1 MTHALHLAVLL
12 AVLLV
17 SCTHPPAGELPA
29 QGGLRLPAAER
40 RERSSPGVAPV
51 NTPLTATTSQG
62 QHLARLTLEDAF
74 ALAERV
80 HPGLRA
86 AQAQIQGAEG
96 RALQAGLFPNPEL
109 FARTESASL
118 SGSFSEQAEYVV
130 GISQPLP
137 LGRRLS
143 IARRVEGHDRD
154 RLVHE
159 RDGKRWGVL
168 MGVQSAFATAL
179 YWQRVIEARAEDVR
193 LAENGVMASKTRLA
207 AGDAIP
213 AEVGQTEVELGRAQL
228 ELERATSMQA
238 QAMEALV
245 TAMGEPSLE
254 VGALEGGLEQPLV
267 LPSLESLRARLDQ
280 SPAVAA
286 AEAEIG
292 VQKARLELAE
302 AQRTPDVSLDLSYR
316 RLGNVENA
324 LDVGMRLPIPL
335 FNRLQGSIQEARAE
349 LAAAEARGHVVRNEL
364 GRELQASHR
373 TLARAVASAKLLRE
387 DILPRA
393 ESVLQGAETRYRN
406 GDISIAELLPIRR
419 DWTRTRL
426 DYLEALN
433 DVMQAWTALLP
444 YLY

>member
-1 MTHALHLAVLL
+1 MSRALRLGTI
-12 AVLLV
+12 LV
-17 SCTHPPAGELPA
+17 AFLVGCAHPPAVEPPA
-29 QGGLRLPAAER
+29 PGGLMLSAAER
-40 RERSSPGVAPV
+40 RERSSPGEAPV
-51 NTPLTATTSQG
+51 SAPLTATAPQG
-62 QHLARLTLEDAF
+62 QRLARLTLEDAF
-74 ALAERV
+74 ARAERF
-80 HPGLRA
+80 HPGLSA

-109 FARTESASL
+109 FARTEAAPV
-118 SGSFSEQAEYVV
+118 SGNFGAQAEYIV

-137 LGRRLS
+137 LSRRLS
-143 IARRVEGHDRD
+143 IARRVEGLDRD
-154 RLVHE
+154 RVVHE
-159 RDGKRWGVL
+159 RDGKRWDVL

-193 LAENGVMASKTRLA
+193 LAENGVAAAKTRLA

-228 ELERATSMQA
+228 DLERATSMQA

-245 TAMGEPSLE
+245 TAIGEPSLE

-267 LPSLESLRARLDQ
+267 LPSLESLRARFDQ

-286 AEAEIG
+286 SEADIA
-292 VQKARLELAE
+292 VQKARVELAE

-316 RLGNVENA
+316 RLGDVENA
-324 LDVGMRLPIPL
+324 FDVGVRLPIPL
-335 FNRLQGSIQEARAE
+335 FNRFQGSIQEARAE
-349 LAAAEARGHVVRNEL
+349 LAAAEARGHLVRNEL
-364 GRELQASHR
+364 GRELQASYR
-373 TLARAVASAKLLRE
+373 KLARAVASAKLLRE

-406 GDISIAELLPIRR
+406 GDISLAELLPIRR
-419 DWTRTRL
+419 DWTRARL

>member
-1 MTHALHLAVLL
+1 
-12 AVLLV
+12 
-17 SCTHPPAGELPA
+17 
-29 QGGLRLPAAER
+29 
-40 RERSSPGVAPV
+40 
-51 NTPLTATTSQG
+51 
-62 QHLARLTLEDAF
+62 
-74 ALAERV
+74 
-80 HPGLRA
+80 
-86 AQAQIQGAEG
+86 
-96 RALQAGLFPNPEL
+96 
-109 FARTESASL
+109 
-118 SGSFSEQAEYVV
+118 VV
-130 GISQPLP
+130 GVSQPVP

-143 IARRVEGHDRD
+143 IARRVEGLDRD
-154 RLVHE
+154 RLVHV
-159 RDGKRWGVL
+159 RDGKRWEIL

-193 LAENGVMASKTRLA
+193 LAANGVSAARARLA

-254 VGALEGGLEQPLV
+254 VGTLEGGLEQPLV

-280 SPAVAA
+280 SPVVAA
-286 AEAEIG
+286 SEAEIA

-302 AQRTPDVSLDLSYR
+302 AQRTPDVSLELSYR
-316 RLGNVENA
+316 RLGDVENA

-335 FNRLQGSIQEARAE
+335 FNRFQGSIQEARAE
-349 LAAAEARGHVVRNEL
+349 LAAAEARGRSVRNEL
-364 GRELQASHR
+364 GRELQAAHR
-373 TLARAVASAKLLRE
+373 TLARAVACAKLLRE

-393 ESVLQGAETRYRN
+393 GSVLQGAETRYRS
-406 GDISIAELLPIRR
+406 GDISLAELLPIRR
-419 DWTRTRL
+419 DWTKARL

>member
-1 MTHALHLAVLL
+1 MTRTLRIAAILALF
-12 AVLLV
+12 LV
-17 SCTHPPAGELPA
+17 GCAHPPAEEPPA
-29 QGGLRLPAAER
+29 PGGLRLPAAER
-40 RERSSPGVAPV
+40 RAPAGPAV
-51 NTPLTATTSQG
+51 PPMNVPLTATTSQG
-62 QHLARLTLEDAF
+62 QRLARLTLQDAF
-74 ALAERV
+74 ARAERF
-80 HPGLRA
+80 HPGLSA
-86 AQAQIQGAEG
+86 AKAEVQGAEG

-109 FARTESASL
+109 VARTEAAPL
-118 SGSFSEQAEYVV
+118 NGSFSEQAEYVV
-130 GISQPLP
+130 GVSQPVP

-143 IARRVEGHDRD
+143 IARRVEGLDRD
-154 RLVHE
+154 RLVHV
-159 RDGKRWGVL
+159 RDGKRWEIL

-193 LAENGVMASKTRLA
+193 LADNGVSAARARLA

-254 VGALEGGLEQPLV
+254 VGTLEGGLEQPLV
-267 LPSLESLRARLDQ
+267 LPSPESLRARLDQ

-286 AEAEIG
+286 SEAEIA

-302 AQRTPDVSLDLSYR
+302 AQRTPDVSLELSYR

-335 FNRLQGSIQEARAE
+335 FNRFQGSIQEARAE
-349 LAAAEARGHVVRNEL
+349 LAAAEARGRSVRNEL
-364 GRELQASHR
+364 GRELQAAHR
-373 TLARAVASAKLLRE
+373 TLSRAVASAKLLRE

-393 ESVLQGAETRYRN
+393 ESVLQGAETRYRS
-406 GDISIAELLPIRR
+406 GDISLAELLPIRR
-419 DWTRTRL
+419 DWTKARL